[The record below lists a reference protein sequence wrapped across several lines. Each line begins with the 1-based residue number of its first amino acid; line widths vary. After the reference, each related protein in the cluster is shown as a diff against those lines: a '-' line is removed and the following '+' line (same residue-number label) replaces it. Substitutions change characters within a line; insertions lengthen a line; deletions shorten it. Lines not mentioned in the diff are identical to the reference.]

1 MANPA
6 INAALIAVAAQQ
18 QALSDAHITGPLKK
32 ARATSARTA
41 IPLDLSA
48 KGTDKL
54 LAAMVKRGHVRSAGA
69 GRYWLDEAAVAESK
83 ARGTKT
89 ALIIIIVLLSVTAS
103 LVALVAA

>member
-6 INAALIAVAAQQ
+6 INAALIAAAAQQ
-18 QALSDAHITGPLKK
+18 QALTNTHITGPLKK
-32 ARATSARTA
+32 AGATSARTA

-54 LAAMVKRGHVRSAGA
+54 LAGLVKRGHVRAAGA
-69 GRYWLDEAAVAESK
+69 GRYWLDEAAVANSK
-83 ARGTKT
+83 AAGTRA
-89 ALIIIIVLLSVTAS
+89 ALIIIAVLLSITAS

>member
-18 QALSDAHITGPLKK
+18 QALTDAHITGPLRKGS
-32 ARATSARTA
+32 ATSARTA

-89 ALIIIIVLLSVTAS
+89 ALIIIVVLLSVTAS

>member
-18 QALSDAHITGPLKK
+18 QALTDAHITGPLKK
-32 ARATSARTA
+32 GRATSVRTA

-48 KGTDKL
+48 KGIDKL
-54 LAAMVKRGHVRSAGA
+54 LAALVKRGHVRSAGD

-83 ARGTKT
+83 ARGTRV
-89 ALIIIIVLLSVTAS
+89 ALIVIAVLLSITAS
-103 LVALVAA
+103 LLALVVT